1 MGWNISC
8 LPWGEVFPVYLE
20 VKYFLSTMRP
30 YIFWPPLK
38 YFLSTLRPDIFWPA
52 MGWNI
57 SCLPYAHIYS
67 GHHWGEIFPVHLETK
82 YYLSLTT
89 ILYILLAS
97 FIAGGLYDRLW
108 EALTAG
114 QGDSH
119 AHCPAPWNLPSEPG
133 NLATTLPT
141 PPSKP
146 TCMVYQRVISL
157 EFSKTFGFSK
167 TGASKNGHRQDSIR
181 LNTKHENTKT
191 RSLGETR
198 SFHENFELWQ
208 TIRTHSLT
216 ILTT

>member
-141 PPSKP
+141 HPSKP
-146 TCMVYQRVISL
+146 RAWYTRGSYPWSFQKLQVFPKPELLKTVID
-157 EFSKTFGFSK
+157 KTLSG
-167 TGASKNGHRQDSIR
+167 
-181 LNTKHENTKT
+181 
-191 RSLGETR
+191 
-198 SFHENFELWQ
+198 
-208 TIRTHSLT
+208 
-216 ILTT
+216 

>member
-1 MGWNISC
+1 MVTNRKMLKKLQTFKTVNFSSFFFCTIELIFPGHHSVEI
-8 LPWGEVFPVYLE
+8 FPVYLD
-20 VKYFLSTMRP
+20 R
-30 YIFWPPLK
+30 
-38 YFLSTLRPDIFWPA
+38 DIFWS
-52 MGWNI
+52 WNI

-133 NLATTLPT
+133 NLATTLHT
-141 PPSKP
+141 HPSKP
-146 TCMVYQRVISL
+146 RAWYTRGSYPWSFQKLSAFPKPELLKTVID
-157 EFSKTFGFSK
+157 KTLSG
-167 TGASKNGHRQDSIR
+167 
-181 LNTKHENTKT
+181 
-191 RSLGETR
+191 
-198 SFHENFELWQ
+198 
-208 TIRTHSLT
+208 
-216 ILTT
+216 